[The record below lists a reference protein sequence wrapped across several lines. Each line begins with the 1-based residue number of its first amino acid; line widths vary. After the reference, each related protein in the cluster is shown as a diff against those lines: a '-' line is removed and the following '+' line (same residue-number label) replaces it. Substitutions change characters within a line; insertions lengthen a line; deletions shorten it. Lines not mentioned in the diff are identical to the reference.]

1 MNIDKFGFDI
11 FPGTESYDDEV
22 YEEGTEGIRKLWNR
36 HIRGAQKLN
45 KYESAEY
52 YGKLEQYAD
61 QLRTHVINE
70 LSNSIKEEN
79 KQLGIK
85 AKITPFKS
93 NKGGNAGFDE
103 FSSKNNQKSFY
114 ILGIC
119 TYESDVKNSKE
130 VNKRITECIKKFMK
144 EHKPPVDMYHEIR
157 GNEQHVL
164 IPERGVIT
172 GVQES
177 EEFEYTQYAPNL
189 EEGTEGLG
197 ATISGA
203 FKSLKSFFNKGCKL
217 FSNAFWDLL
226 FWANDLSAED
236 YEFIKSKEMKKVGD
250 QIVKEYKSKKTYF
263 DILPITPKNIKPGYF
278 DTDKFDFGSYKYEDF
293 LRLFTTEDDMRAFH
307 YPLCI
312 LKLNDKY
319 TLNTLPPEETKKSE
333 EAWTEINKFME
344 ERSPKKFTLV
354 PIPVSDTEMILVYC
368 SPRYKN
374 KNKVITPAGESYN
387 LFEFSNKLEDYNLFR
402 QNPFGFGLES
412 QTIDYNHVF
421 QDCKEMFNSGL
432 EAGLIP
438 IDMDIDT
445 YMLYMDG
452 TEGIK
457 DSVGGFFARGWAKFR
472 RVLHPI
478 IKSDIKLSQEEFNE
492 LKAKFQ
498 TQIQTAMPGFETKL
512 KENRLIAFLLENGA
526 ITINK
531 SVKDAFDNDSRLVS
545 AILVT
550 INSSKIKMDG
560 DSYIVVNG
568 KKKDLMD
575 LRNEDKFFNGADSEG
590 VVYVAIN
597 DIITAI
603 NKTVYAEIKKEPS
616 LNKLGLA
623 AALLN
628 DGVQTKVKRTGTSVQ
643 YDWSG
648 DGGISTRNNYEVEQK
663 NTILEQLQNKNLLI
677 GLRSRP
683 IVIATQAVP
692 AKASA
697 TESEDAF
704 NNNYKGGIEMGV
716 RNFSQQIDEI
726 DATVER
732 LKNTPMYQGTE
743 TKAPENT
750 IPSGEDATAKEIL
763 HRVLDE
769 YGVDGLNRILNKK

>member
-1 MNIDKFGFDI
+1 MNIDKFGFDML
-11 FPGTESYDDEV
+11 PGTESYDDEV

-36 HIRGAQKLN
+36 HVRGAQKLN

-52 YGKLEQYAD
+52 YGKLEKYAD
-61 QLRTHVINE
+61 QLRTYVINE
-70 LSNSIKEEN
+70 LGNKIKEGN
-79 KQLGIK
+79 KNLGIK
-85 AKITPFKS
+85 AKITPFKA
-93 NKGGNAGFDE
+93 NKGGVSGFDE
-103 FSSKNNQKSFY
+103 FSSKDNQKSFY

-119 TYESDVKNSKE
+119 TYDANVKNTKD
-130 VNKRITECIKKFMK
+130 VNKQITACIKKFMK
-144 EHKPPVDMYHEIR
+144 EHKPPVDLYHEIR

-164 IPERGVIT
+164 VPERGIIA

-197 ATISGA
+197 ASIAGA

-226 FWANDLSAED
+226 FWSNDLTAEE
-236 YEFIKSKEMKKVGD
+236 YEFMKSKEMKKVGD
-250 QIVKEYKSKKTYF
+250 QIVKEYKAKKTIF
-263 DILPITPKNIKPGYF
+263 DIIPITPKNIKPGYF
-278 DTDKFDFGSYKYEDF
+278 DTDNFDFGSYKYEDF

-312 LKLNDKY
+312 LKLNGKY
-319 TLNTLPPEETKKSE
+319 TLDTIPPEETKQTE
-333 EAWTEINKFME
+333 DAWIEINKFME

-354 PIPVSDTEMILVYC
+354 PIPVSETEMILAYC

-387 LFEFSNKLEDYNLFR
+387 LFEFSNKLEDYNLFK

-412 QTIDYNHVF
+412 QLIDYNHVL
-421 QDCKEMFNSGL
+421 QDCKDMYL
-432 EAGLIP
+432 ENGSEALIP
-438 IDMDIDT
+438 IDMDMDT
-445 YMLYMDG
+445 YMIYMGG
-452 TEGIK
+452 TEGVAQN
-457 DSVGGFFARGWAKFR
+457 VGGFFARGWAKFR
-472 RVLHPI
+472 RILHPI
-478 IKSDIKLSQEEFNE
+478 VKSDIKMSQEEYNQ

-498 TQIQTAMPGFETKL
+498 TQIQKAMPGFEAKL

-531 SVKDAFDNDSRLVS
+531 NVKDAFDNDSRLVS
-545 AILVT
+545 AILVA
-550 INSSKIKMDG
+550 INSAKIKMDG
-560 DSYIVVNG
+560 ESYIVVNG

-597 DIITAI
+597 DIVTAI
-603 NKTVYAEIKKEPS
+603 NKTIYAEIKKEPS
-616 LNKLGLA
+616 LNKLGLV

-628 DGVQTKVKRTGTSVQ
+628 DGVQTTVKRTGSSVQ
-643 YDWSG
+643 YDWG

-683 IVIATQAVP
+683 IVVATQAVP
-692 AKASA
+692 ATAK
-697 TESEDAF
+697 ESEDVF
-704 NNNYKGGIEMGV
+704 LNDEYKGGIEMGV
-716 RNFSQQIDEI
+716 RNFANQIDNL
-726 DATVER
+726 DATVEK
-732 LKNTPMYQGTE
+732 LKDTPLYQGTE
-743 TKAPENT
+743 TKMPETPAVASN
-750 IPSGEDATAKEIL
+750 DASAKEIL